1 MSLNLFDIPNIDYRY
16 EAKRWIPFKPANT
29 GTRPILFTVP
39 AGDDYYDLNET
50 KLEIKVRMNTTGTG
64 GLSNDETGASDGND
78 TKYVYCVNNFGHS
91 LFNQMNVSFNGVLM
105 TEQSNAYHQKAYLET
120 LQNFNRQEGET
131 TLTAQG
137 WVNELNVLEELT
149 PTNAGNN
156 DKPNPNN
163 WSGKTGLKALTSR
176 LIGKAYHTFII
187 KPHIAVFKTG
197 KCLVPNVQIDLEL
210 YLNDSNMFDFLGR
223 LVSVKEI
230 RDGNRHFSPLLHG
243 VIQFFKDVIPHG
255 VVVECLEC
263 IIIECKP
270 THLTLHLA
278 FLGKITIIP
287 RAATAKFDD

>member
-16 EAKRWIPFKPANT
+16 GAKRWIPFKPTNT

-39 AGDDYYDLNET
+39 AGDDDYDLNEA
-50 KLEIKVRMNTTGTG
+50 KLEIKVRMNTSGTG
-64 GLSNDETGASDGND
+64 GLSSNETGASDATN
-78 TKYVYCVNNFGHS
+78 TKYVFCVNNLGHS

-131 TLTAQG
+131 TLAAQG

-149 PTNAGNN
+149 PTNAGTN

-176 LIGKAYHTFII
+176 LLGKAYHTFII

-210 YLNDSNMFDFLGR
+210 YLNDSNMFLFGTPDTTTTVNKKIPTLGDNDLFVTLWMKKVTLNASVYAR
-223 LVSVKEI
+223 LQKE
-230 RDGNRHFSPLLHG
+230 RSLSKTKKVCYP
-243 VIQFFKDVIPHG
+243 
-255 VVVECLEC
+255 VVRSE
-263 IIIECKP
+263 I
-270 THLTLHLA
+270 
-278 FLGKITIIP
+278 
-287 RAATAKFDD
+287 